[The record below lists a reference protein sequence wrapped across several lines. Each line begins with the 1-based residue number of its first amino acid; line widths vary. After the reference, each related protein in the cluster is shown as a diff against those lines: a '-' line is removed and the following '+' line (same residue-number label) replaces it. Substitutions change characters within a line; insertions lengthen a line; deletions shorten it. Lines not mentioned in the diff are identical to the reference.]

1 MLLVD
6 RLCKVGLVVTDG
18 NGRGK
23 GLKVVRP
30 RIWDV
35 RPIICFPIVS

>member
-23 GLKVVRP
+23 GLKAHASGMSDPSYV
-30 RIWDV
+30 
-35 RPIICFPIVS
+35 FPL